1 MKKEILL
8 ALAVTFLSCGY
19 KAPPP
24 GKPDWNPPSVKIL
37 SPRDGDTIREDT
49 PVQVFL
55 QDESRIVKVI
65 LIVSGKPVLQDSV
78 EPFELTLFADSIKD
92 TLAEIKVRAFDVWD
106 NMGESAPVKVF
117 KFLPQEESNDGQKK
131 GIETEKE

>member
-1 MKKEILL
+1 MKKKIIL
-8 ALAVTFLSCGY
+8 ALAVIFLSCGY

-24 GKPDWNPPSVKIL
+24 GKPDWNPPSIKIL
-37 SPRDGDTIREDT
+37 SPRDCDTIRGNT

-55 QDESRIVKVI
+55 QDESKVIKVI
-65 LIVSGKPVLQDSV
+65 LFVSGKPLLQDSV

-92 TLAEIKVRAFDVWD
+92 SLAEIKARAYDVWD

-117 KFLPQEESNDGQKK
+117 KFLPQEESNNSQ
-131 GIETEKE
+131 